1 MWCAAVSEDF
11 SNFAYLISTAMAL
24 NYEDIVREWYNR
36 LRPAF
41 MRKLTQHYPSLSL
54 GDAENLYQDTFIA
67 IYDNLLAERVR
78 EDTCWS
84 NYIITIGLNLANK
97 EMRRTTV
104 TDYIGN
110 GKDYESKD
118 SIVRKAE
125 QIMKDMPDEELPLSD
140 NLEVQSLLG
149 NELTHTPEPCA
160 SIIKFFYY
168 ENMSME
174 EIAEEIGYRNAQ
186 TAKAK
191 KSQCMTDLIKRVTDA
206 LNRAG
211 FDIKPKKRNRNGK
224 N

>member
-1 MWCAAVSEDF
+1 
-11 SNFAYLISTAMAL
+11 MAQ
-24 NYEDIVREWYNR
+24 NYEDIVRDWDNR

-41 MRKLTQHYPSLSL
+41 LRRLTQQYPSLTL

-67 IYDNLLAERVR
+67 IYDNLLAGRVR
-78 EDTCWS
+78 QDTSWDS
-84 NYIITIGLNLANK
+84 YIMTIGLNLANK
-97 EMRRTTV
+97 VMRKLSV
-104 TDYIGN
+104 TDNIGSDDDDEN
-110 GKDYESKD
+110 CKNVTAHKVELLLKS
-118 SIVRKAE
+118 
-125 QIMKDMPDEELPLSD
+125 MPEDDISLSD

-160 SIIKFFYY
+160 SIIRYFYY
-168 ENMSME
+168 EGMSMDK
-174 EIAEEIGYRNAQ
+174 IADEIGYRNAQ

-206 LNRAG
+206 LNRTG